1 MVGCLLSGAAEE
13 LSKRSVVHAP
23 ATLSGPAHTKNATS
37 AMSEHTD
44 ASEMRVFRPQY
55 GHNLACYCEKRAA
68 AGYTAGPAQN
78 YGQVAPTSITMGGRG
93 YLLNIPI
100 ASALRQS
107 IRGVLS
113 RHLRRP
119 RGRRPGRPCQR
130 GEAGRAP
137 ARAMRAFEDTGGSE
151 HKPQITLFRR
161 ANGRRR
167 PETGARGRRDA
178 CSEAPSAG
186 PN

>member
-1 MVGCLLSGAAEE
+1 MVGCLLSAAAEE
-13 LSKRSVVHAP
+13 PSKRSAVHAP
-23 ATLSGPAHTKNATS
+23 ATLCGPAHTKDATS

-68 AGYTAGPAQN
+68 TGY
-78 YGQVAPTSITMGGRG
+78 GRASPKLRPGRAYEHHDGRKG

-107 IRGVLS
+107 IHVLS

-119 RGRRPGRPCQR
+119 RGRLPGRPRQR
-130 GEAGRAP
+130 GEAGRAR
-137 ARAMRAFEDTGGSE
+137 ARAIRAFEGTRGSE
-151 HKPQITLFRR
+151 REPQITLFRR

-167 PETGARGRRDA
+167 PETGARARHDT
-178 CSEAPSAG
+178 CSAAPSDG